1 MITAPSISID
11 QLPSPSADAS
21 SQPATPA
28 HRHPRRLPIQ
38 HHRKPPR
45 RPYFCRFAPPR
56 PQRTRRPVLLFV
68 ASPCAKS
75 SGTEGVARK
84 STVSRH
90 FRIMKKSRSPA
101 L

>member
-68 ASPCAKS
+68 ASP
-75 SGTEGVARK
+75 
-84 STVSRH
+84 VSL
-90 FRIMKKSRSPA
+90 FTPFFFVISLNSFVESFDQY
-101 L
+101 